1 MKLKQ
6 IFLFTL
12 LLQTVVI
19 ANATIVQKLLLK
31 NGSELEGYISMQRPG
46 KDFTFTAE
54 RAIIFMPGEDAQ
66 CILDQE

>member
-46 KDFTFTAE
+46 NDVTFTAE
-54 RAIIFMPGEDAQ
+54 RAIILCLAKMRN
-66 CILDQE
+66 LL

>member
-19 ANATIVQKLLLK
+19 ENATIVQKLLLK

-46 KDFTFTAE
+46 KDFTFTA
-54 RAIIFMPGEDAQ
+54 
-66 CILDQE
+66 